1 MSNIDPRSCVSK
13 NAIIGKNVTIG
24 PFTIIE
30 DNVEIGDGTIIG
42 ANCMVGSF
50 TKVGK
55 NNHFFNSSSV
65 GTAPQDLKYK
75 GEKTFLEM
83 GDENTVR
90 EFVTIN
96 RACGENEITRI
107 GNNCFFMAYSHVA
120 HNCILGNHVV
130 MANLATLAGHIEID
144 DNVVIGGLAG
154 IHQFVKIGRN
164 AMVGGMSKII
174 KDVVPYALVDG
185 HPPTVFGPNV
195 IGLKRHG
202 FKKSDITM
210 IRSAYKVIFDS
221 NKIVNEAIKE
231 LESNFES
238 VEVITKIIEFLKS
251 SDRGIIR

>member
-1 MSNIDPRSCVSK
+1 MSNIDSRSCVSK
-13 NAIIGKNVTIG
+13 NAIIGKNVIIG
-24 PFTIIE
+24 PFTVIE
-30 DNVEIGDGTIIG
+30 DNVEIGEGTVIG

-50 TKVGK
+50 TRVGK
-55 NNHFFNSSSV
+55 NNHFFNNSSV

-75 GEKTFLEM
+75 GEKTFLVI
-83 GDENTVR
+83 GDNNTVR

-96 RACGENEITRI
+96 RACGEDEVTQI

-154 IHQFVKIGRN
+154 IHQFVKIGCN

-185 HPPTVFGPNV
+185 HPPNVFGPNV

-202 FKKSDITM
+202 FKKSDISLIKTV
-210 IRSAYKVIFDS
+210 YKVVFDS
-221 NKIVNEAIKE
+221 NHTLKESIKQ
-231 LESNFES
+231 LESDFEPI
-238 VEVITKIIEFLKS
+238 EVVTKIIEFLKS

>member
-24 PFTIIE
+24 PFSVIE
-30 DNVEIGDGTIIG
+30 DNVEIGEGTIIG

-50 TKVGK
+50 TKIGK
-55 NNHFFNSSSV
+55 KNHFFNNSSV
-65 GTAPQDLKYK
+65 GTDPQDLKFK
-75 GEKTFLEM
+75 GEKTFLEI
-83 GDENTVR
+83 GDNNTVR

-96 RACGENEITRI
+96 RACGEEEITKI
-107 GNNCFFMAYSHVA
+107 GDNCFFMAYSHVA

-154 IHQFVKIGRN
+154 IHQFVKIGCN

-174 KDVVPYALVDG
+174 KDVIPYALVDG

-202 FKKSDITM
+202 LKKSDITT
-210 IRSAYKVIFDS
+210 IRAAYKIVFDS
-221 NKIVNEAIKE
+221 DLTVKDAINK
-231 LESNFES
+231 LESDFES
-238 VEVITKIIEFLKS
+238 VEVVTKIIEFLKS
-251 SDRGIIR
+251 SNRGIIR